1 MQIMVQTYLRDG
13 ISYSIQISGK
23 VQAELWKN
31 EFKFLISE

>member
-13 ISYSIQISGK
+13 ISYCIQISGM

-31 EFKFLISE
+31 QFKFLISE